1 MAILEHD
8 VPAPLVINLDE
19 TPLSYVSPSKYTF
32 SFKGTQNVP
41 IKGVDDKR
49 QMTATSVVSLTG
61 KFLPIQ
67 LIYKGKTERSLPKF
81 KFPSTF
87 SLSYAENNWPN
98 NEIFSSKLSFDIS
111 RWLKGKM
118 ESQKNSTLL

>member
-81 KFPSTF
+81 KFRSTF